1 MRVFRDVLLLIH
13 KIDTDRYDGR
23 VAPGWEKAMIG
34 RILKY
39 HDEREHVR
47 QI

>member
-1 MRVFRDVLLLIH
+1 MKVFLHVLPLIH
-13 KIDTDRYDGR
+13 KIDTDTYDGR

-39 HDEREHVR
+39 DDEREHVR
-47 QI
+47 